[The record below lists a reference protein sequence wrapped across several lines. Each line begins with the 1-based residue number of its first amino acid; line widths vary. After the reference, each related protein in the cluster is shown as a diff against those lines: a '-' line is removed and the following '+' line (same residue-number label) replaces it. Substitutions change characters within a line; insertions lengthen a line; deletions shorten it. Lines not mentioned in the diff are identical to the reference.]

1 MTAQHRRPIRHRM
14 EYLAVR
20 LVRAAVQV
28 LPRQWVTQAGDAL
41 GRLFHRLDRRRR
53 STALVNV
60 RAAFPQRSE
69 AACRAIVQGAFMN
82 LGRHVL
88 DLLRFD
94 TMSAEEMIDAV
105 EFEGGERVERAR
117 AAGRGAMYFS
127 GHFGFWELQIMA
139 HAARFEPF
147 LLVARP
153 LDNPL
158 LEAMIERLRARVGT
172 RVIPRR
178 GAVRALLRGLLE
190 HRSVAMMIDQHIED
204 RSAVTVEFFNRPAST
219 TSAIAVLAL
228 RTGVPI
234 IPAFA
239 LPLPGGRYR
248 IVYESPIDLPDP
260 DDPDAVRIVTQRCTD
275 VLERYV
281 RRYPELWLWMHRRW
295 RSADEGAGG
304 ADDALRHSVSRPGD
318 ASGAGR

>member
-1 MTAQHRRPIRHRM
+1 MTATKRRPIRHRL

-20 LVRAAVQV
+20 SVRAAVRV
-28 LPRQWVTQAGDAL
+28 LPQRGVTLSGDTL

-53 STALVNV
+53 ATALVNV
-60 RAAFPQRSE
+60 RAAFPRRSE
-69 AACRAIVQGAFMN
+69 AECRAIVQGAFMN

-94 TMSAEEMIDAV
+94 TMSPGQMIDAV
-105 EFEGGERVERAR
+105 EFEGGDRVEQAR

-147 LLVARP
+147 LLIARP

-158 LEAMIERLRARVGT
+158 LEAMIARLRARVGT
-172 RVIPRR
+172 RIIPRK

-190 HRSVAMMIDQHIED
+190 HRSVGMMIDQHIED

-234 IPAFA
+234 IPTFA

-248 IVYESPIDLPDP
+248 IVYETPIDLPDP
-260 DDPDAVRIVTQRCTD
+260 DHPDAVRIVTQRCTD
-275 VLERYV
+275 VLETYV
-281 RRYPELWLWMHRRW
+281 RRHPELWLWMHRRW
-295 RSADEGAGG
+295 RSADEGAGT
-304 ADDALRHSVSRPGD
+304 ADDAGTAVPRLGD
-318 ASGAGR
+318 VSGAEH